1 MNLTKLALKRPVS
14 CFLVILALAVFGI
27 SSIFGFKMELT
38 PDIEMPMLIVMATYP
53 GADPES
59 VDELV
64 ASVIEDSGST
74 LSGVDSVNS
83 YSFEN
88 YCMVLFTYEYGVD
101 IDECHNDLRAAMETA
116 KLSLPDDVDQPTIIE
131 MNMNSMD
138 VMTISA
144 VEVGDVDM
152 LKVVNESVVPEL
164 ESLSSVAQVSV
175 TGGSEDYIKVELN
188 ETLMKQY
195 GLTMSSVA
203 QMLGT
208 VDFTYP
214 AGSVTQGSQD
224 ISVATSM
231 EYNTVQKL
239 REVPL
244 MTTKGQVITLQDI
257 ANVTTASKD
266 ASSISRYN
274 GQDNV
279 SIGIKNK
286 SSAGTVNA
294 CRDVKEKLQQIQAEN
309 PAIEF
314 EVTYDASSSII
325 SSLTSVA
332 ETLLLGV
339 VLTMAVLF
347 LFFGDFKAS
356 LIVGASMPISLFL
369 TLILMSMMGFSM
381 NIVTLGSLVIA
392 IGMMVDSS
400 IVVIESCFRRQK
412 STPDLKQTALE
423 GTKEVTASIIASTI
437 TTIVVYLPL
446 ATMKGLSGQMF
457 EQLGFTIVFA
467 MLASLIAAMMLVP
480 LFYTV
485 FKPKEKENLP
495 IDKLLKKFTT
505 WYQRILRKLM
515 KRRRTVVGV
524 AVALMIGT
532 VLLAGTLDMEL
543 IPAADEGVVAVTV
556 NFRSGTTL
564 EKEDEALKL
573 WEQIAE
579 EEPDVE
585 FYSVSISGSSATL
598 TADLIKKR
606 TLTTAQIVDKWNEIA
621 AGMTDMDVT
630 VTSSGSSMSSMMST
644 SSYEIDLQGSD
655 RAELA
660 QAAEDLQ
667 AEIEKI
673 DGVVKTENSLAN
685 STTLAKVVVD
695 PLKAMQYGLT
705 PIQVGMTIHNV
716 LSGMNPL
723 TITNDGSEY
732 AVWLEYPE
740 GSYDDLNLLM
750 DLGLD
755 TSFGTVVPLRDI
767 AEINY
772 AQSQE
777 TIMKQ
782 DGLYQVSV
790 TSTMTSEKIFDAQ
803 NAINDLVDHTVFP
816 DSVTPAD
823 SMMTGMMNDE
833 LQALLQAILVATF
846 LVFLVMAMQF
856 ESPRFSFMVM
866 MCIPFALIGSFLLLF
881 ITQSTISMVSLMGFL
896 MLMGIVVNNGILFVD
911 SANMLREEG
920 MSTEDALVASG
931 STRLR
936 PILMTTLTTILSMI
950 PMGLGLGDNGVIM
963 QGMALVIIG
972 GLTASTILTLILI
985 PTFYLIFDKRSRQ
998 ERRAAKKLAKSQ
1010 RSGKTGDAENE

>member
-144 VEVGDVDM
+144 VEVGDVDL

-412 STPDLKQTALE
+412 STPDLKQAALE

-505 WYQRILRKLM
+505 WYQKILRKLM

-606 TLTTAQIVDKWNEIA
+606 TLTTAQVVDKWNEIA
-621 AGMTDMDVT
+621 AGMT
-630 VTSSGSSMSSMMST
+630 
-644 SSYEIDLQGSD
+644 
-655 RAELA
+655 
-660 QAAEDLQ
+660 Q

-833 LQALLQAILVATF
+833 FQALLQAILVATF

-950 PMGLGLGDNGVIM
+950 PMGLGLGDNGVMM

>member
-14 CFLVILALAVFGI
+14 CFLVLLALAVFGI

-144 VEVGDVDM
+144 VEVGDVDL

-188 ETLMKQY
+188 ETLMKQC

-294 CRDVKEKLQQIQAEN
+294 CKDVKEKLQQIQAEN

-369 TLILMSMMGFSM
+369 TLIL
-381 NIVTLGSLVIA
+381 

-412 STPDLKQTALE
+412 STPDLKQAALE
-423 GTKEVTASIIASTI
+423 GTKEVMASIIASTI

-505 WYQRILRKLM
+505 WYQKILRKLM

-606 TLTTAQIVDKWNEIA
+606 TLTTAQVVDKWNEIA

-644 SSYEIDLQGSD
+644 SSYEIDLQGND

-833 LQALLQAILVATF
+833 FQALLQAILVATF

-950 PMGLGLGDNGVIM
+950 PMGLGLGDNGVMM

>member
-1 MNLTKLALKRPVS
+1 
-14 CFLVILALAVFGI
+14 
-27 SSIFGFKMELT
+27 MELT

-144 VEVGDVDM
+144 VEKGDVDL
-152 LKVVNESVVPEL
+152 LKVVNEAVVPEL

-239 REVPL
+239 REMPL

-266 ASSISRYN
+266 ATSISRYN

-294 CRDVKEKLQQIQAEN
+294 CKDVKEKLQQIQAEN

-392 IGMMVDSS
+392 IGMMVDAS

-412 STPDLKQTALE
+412 STPDLKQAALE

-505 WYQRILRKLM
+505 WYQKILRKLM
-515 KRRRTVVGV
+515 KRRKTVVGV

-621 AGMTDMDVT
+621 AGMTDM
-630 VTSSGSSMSSMMST
+630 GN
-644 SSYEIDLQGSD
+644 D

-673 DGVVKTENSLAN
+673 DGVVKTENSLVN

-950 PMGLGLGDNGVIM
+950 PMGLGLGDNGVMM

>member
-1 MNLTKLALKRPVS
+1 M
-14 CFLVILALAVFGI
+14 
-27 SSIFGFKMELT
+27 
-38 PDIEMPMLIVMATYP
+38 
-53 GADPES
+53 
-59 VDELV
+59 
-64 ASVIEDSGST
+64 
-74 LSGVDSVNS
+74 
-83 YSFEN
+83 
-88 YCMVLFTYEYGVD
+88 
-101 IDECHNDLRAAMETA
+101 
-116 KLSLPDDVDQPTIIE
+116 
-131 MNMNSMD
+131 
-138 VMTISA
+138 
-144 VEVGDVDM
+144 
-152 LKVVNESVVPEL
+152 
-164 ESLSSVAQVSV
+164 
-175 TGGSEDYIKVELN
+175 
-188 ETLMKQY
+188 
-195 GLTMSSVA
+195 
-203 QMLGT
+203 
-208 VDFTYP
+208 
-214 AGSVTQGSQD
+214 
-224 ISVATSM
+224 
-231 EYNTVQKL
+231 
-239 REVPL
+239 
-244 MTTKGQVITLQDI
+244 
-257 ANVTTASKD
+257 
-266 ASSISRYN
+266 
-274 GQDNV
+274 
-279 SIGIKNK
+279 
-286 SSAGTVNA
+286 
-294 CRDVKEKLQQIQAEN
+294 
-309 PAIEF
+309 
-314 EVTYDASSSII
+314 
-325 SSLTSVA
+325 
-332 ETLLLGV
+332 
-339 VLTMAVLF
+339 
-347 LFFGDFKAS
+347 
-356 LIVGASMPISLFL
+356 
-369 TLILMSMMGFSM
+369 
-381 NIVTLGSLVIA
+381 
-392 IGMMVDSS
+392 
-400 IVVIESCFRRQK
+400 
-412 STPDLKQTALE
+412 
-423 GTKEVTASIIASTI
+423 
-437 TTIVVYLPL
+437 
-446 ATMKGLSGQMF
+446 
-457 EQLGFTIVFA
+457 
-467 MLASLIAAMMLVP
+467 
-480 LFYTV
+480 
-485 FKPKEKENLP
+485 
-495 IDKLLKKFTT
+495 
-505 WYQRILRKLM
+505 
-515 KRRRTVVGV
+515 
-524 AVALMIGT
+524 
-532 VLLAGTLDMEL
+532 
-543 IPAADEGVVAVTV
+543 
-556 NFRSGTTL
+556 
-564 EKEDEALKL
+564 
-573 WEQIAE
+573 
-579 EEPDVE
+579 E

-644 SSYEIDLQGSD
+644 SSYEIDLQGND

-673 DGVVKTENSLAN
+673 DGVVKTENSLVN

-950 PMGLGLGDNGVIM
+950 PMGLGLGDNGVMM

-1010 RSGKTGDAENE
+1010 RSGKRGMRKMSKITGLEAPNQVPPKVTAMYRAVSTLLREDKDISEMSVSMITGLAGIGKGTAYEYFDSKEEIIVCALLYEIRTVTEQASHQIQTCPDLETQIHRMLLLVEEHSQCVDAIMAFLHLLTDHSKEGNLLRQRIAEQKENGPVDLLVRQIIDSARAKGELREDIPLSYITNALLARMISYLMYQCHHIGDDMPPEEMRRLVTESIMNELCKKYII

>member
-1 MNLTKLALKRPVS
+1 
-14 CFLVILALAVFGI
+14 
-27 SSIFGFKMELT
+27 
-38 PDIEMPMLIVMATYP
+38 
-53 GADPES
+53 
-59 VDELV
+59 
-64 ASVIEDSGST
+64 
-74 LSGVDSVNS
+74 
-83 YSFEN
+83 
-88 YCMVLFTYEYGVD
+88 
-101 IDECHNDLRAAMETA
+101 
-116 KLSLPDDVDQPTIIE
+116 
-131 MNMNSMD
+131 
-138 VMTISA
+138 
-144 VEVGDVDM
+144 
-152 LKVVNESVVPEL
+152 
-164 ESLSSVAQVSV
+164 
-175 TGGSEDYIKVELN
+175 
-188 ETLMKQY
+188 
-195 GLTMSSVA
+195 
-203 QMLGT
+203 
-208 VDFTYP
+208 
-214 AGSVTQGSQD
+214 
-224 ISVATSM
+224 
-231 EYNTVQKL
+231 
-239 REVPL
+239 

-606 TLTTAQIVDKWNEIA
+606 TLTTAQVVDKWNEIA

-667 AEIEKI
+667 AE
-673 DGVVKTENSLAN
+673 T
-685 STTLAKVVVD
+685 
-695 PLKAMQYGLT
+695 
-705 PIQVGMTIHNV
+705 H
-716 LSGMNPL
+716 SG
-723 TITNDGSEY
+723 
-732 AVWLEYPE
+732 
-740 GSYDDLNLLM
+740 
-750 DLGLD
+750 
-755 TSFGTVVPLRDI
+755 RH
-767 AEINY
+767 
-772 AQSQE
+772 
-777 TIMKQ
+777 
-782 DGLYQVSV
+782 
-790 TSTMTSEKIFDAQ
+790 
-803 NAINDLVDHTVFP
+803 DHT
-816 DSVTPAD
+816 
-823 SMMTGMMNDE
+823 
-833 LQALLQAILVATF
+833 
-846 LVFLVMAMQF
+846 
-856 ESPRFSFMVM
+856 
-866 MCIPFALIGSFLLLF
+866 
-881 ITQSTISMVSLMGFL
+881 
-896 MLMGIVVNNGILFVD
+896 
-911 SANMLREEG
+911 
-920 MSTEDALVASG
+920 
-931 STRLR
+931 
-936 PILMTTLTTILSMI
+936 
-950 PMGLGLGDNGVIM
+950 
-963 QGMALVIIG
+963 
-972 GLTASTILTLILI
+972 
-985 PTFYLIFDKRSRQ
+985 
-998 ERRAAKKLAKSQ
+998 
-1010 RSGKTGDAENE
+1010 

>member
-14 CFLVILALAVFGI
+14 CFLVLLALAVFGI

-144 VEVGDVDM
+144 VEVGDVDL

-203 QMLGT
+203 QMMGT

-224 ISVATSM
+224 LSVATSM

-325 SSLTSVA
+325 SALTSVA

-400 IVVIESCFRRQK
+400 IVVIESSFRRQK
-412 STPDLKQTALE
+412 STPDLKQAALE

-505 WYQRILRKLM
+505 RYRYEFLDCFLVQLGILVIRLDPLMDRISVYDNLIAVPVIGDLCADPFIHGITGFYQRCILCRYFGSFITALLLQIYRGISLHDCCGYYFFYQVVVQLYSHGLRNDFIILVLLGIFTDISIFRCNHIFVLQCRHLCQLFLQFVCIIGHTLNYIMILRTPQHLNPQEFILSVQKLLC
-515 KRRRTVVGV
+515 RIQSIHPVHSDLRCCDRTD
-524 AVALMIGT
+524 LFLHT
-532 VLLAGTLDMEL
+532 VL
-543 IPAADEGVVAVTV
+543 
-556 NFRSGTTL
+556 
-564 EKEDEALKL
+564 
-573 WEQIAE
+573 
-579 EEPDVE
+579 
-585 FYSVSISGSSATL
+585 IST
-598 TADLIKKR
+598 
-606 TLTTAQIVDKWNEIA
+606 Q
-621 AGMTDMDVT
+621 
-630 VTSSGSSMSSMMST
+630 
-644 SSYEIDLQGSD
+644 
-655 RAELA
+655 
-660 QAAEDLQ
+660 
-667 AEIEKI
+667 
-673 DGVVKTENSLAN
+673 
-685 STTLAKVVVD
+685 
-695 PLKAMQYGLT
+695 
-705 PIQVGMTIHNV
+705 
-716 LSGMNPL
+716 
-723 TITNDGSEY
+723 
-732 AVWLEYPE
+732 
-740 GSYDDLNLLM
+740 NL
-750 DLGLD
+750 
-755 TSFGTVVPLRDI
+755 
-767 AEINY
+767 
-772 AQSQE
+772 
-777 TIMKQ
+777 
-782 DGLYQVSV
+782 
-790 TSTMTSEKIFDAQ
+790 
-803 NAINDLVDHTVFP
+803 
-816 DSVTPAD
+816 
-823 SMMTGMMNDE
+823 
-833 LQALLQAILVATF
+833 
-846 LVFLVMAMQF
+846 
-856 ESPRFSFMVM
+856 
-866 MCIPFALIGSFLLLF
+866 
-881 ITQSTISMVSLMGFL
+881 
-896 MLMGIVVNNGILFVD
+896 
-911 SANMLREEG
+911 
-920 MSTEDALVASG
+920 
-931 STRLR
+931 
-936 PILMTTLTTILSMI
+936 
-950 PMGLGLGDNGVIM
+950 
-963 QGMALVIIG
+963 
-972 GLTASTILTLILI
+972 
-985 PTFYLIFDKRSRQ
+985 
-998 ERRAAKKLAKSQ
+998 
-1010 RSGKTGDAENE
+1010 

>member
-1 MNLTKLALKRPVS
+1 
-14 CFLVILALAVFGI
+14 
-27 SSIFGFKMELT
+27 
-38 PDIEMPMLIVMATYP
+38 
-53 GADPES
+53 
-59 VDELV
+59 
-64 ASVIEDSGST
+64 
-74 LSGVDSVNS
+74 
-83 YSFEN
+83 
-88 YCMVLFTYEYGVD
+88 
-101 IDECHNDLRAAMETA
+101 
-116 KLSLPDDVDQPTIIE
+116 
-131 MNMNSMD
+131 
-138 VMTISA
+138 
-144 VEVGDVDM
+144 
-152 LKVVNESVVPEL
+152 
-164 ESLSSVAQVSV
+164 
-175 TGGSEDYIKVELN
+175 
-188 ETLMKQY
+188 
-195 GLTMSSVA
+195 
-203 QMLGT
+203 
-208 VDFTYP
+208 
-214 AGSVTQGSQD
+214 
-224 ISVATSM
+224 
-231 EYNTVQKL
+231 
-239 REVPL
+239 
-244 MTTKGQVITLQDI
+244 
-257 ANVTTASKD
+257 
-266 ASSISRYN
+266 
-274 GQDNV
+274 
-279 SIGIKNK
+279 
-286 SSAGTVNA
+286 
-294 CRDVKEKLQQIQAEN
+294 
-309 PAIEF
+309 
-314 EVTYDASSSII
+314 
-325 SSLTSVA
+325 
-332 ETLLLGV
+332 
-339 VLTMAVLF
+339 
-347 LFFGDFKAS
+347 
-356 LIVGASMPISLFL
+356 
-369 TLILMSMMGFSM
+369 
-381 NIVTLGSLVIA
+381 
-392 IGMMVDSS
+392 
-400 IVVIESCFRRQK
+400 
-412 STPDLKQTALE
+412 
-423 GTKEVTASIIASTI
+423 
-437 TTIVVYLPL
+437 
-446 ATMKGLSGQMF
+446 
-457 EQLGFTIVFA
+457 
-467 MLASLIAAMMLVP
+467 
-480 LFYTV
+480 
-485 FKPKEKENLP
+485 
-495 IDKLLKKFTT
+495 
-505 WYQRILRKLM
+505 M

-606 TLTTAQIVDKWNEIA
+606 TLTTAQVVDKWNEIA

-833 LQALLQAILVATF
+833 FQALLQAILVATF
-846 LVFLVMAMQF
+846 LVFLVMAIQF

>member
-1 MNLTKLALKRPVS
+1 M
-14 CFLVILALAVFGI
+14 
-27 SSIFGFKMELT
+27 
-38 PDIEMPMLIVMATYP
+38 
-53 GADPES
+53 
-59 VDELV
+59 
-64 ASVIEDSGST
+64 
-74 LSGVDSVNS
+74 
-83 YSFEN
+83 
-88 YCMVLFTYEYGVD
+88 
-101 IDECHNDLRAAMETA
+101 
-116 KLSLPDDVDQPTIIE
+116 
-131 MNMNSMD
+131 
-138 VMTISA
+138 
-144 VEVGDVDM
+144 
-152 LKVVNESVVPEL
+152 
-164 ESLSSVAQVSV
+164 
-175 TGGSEDYIKVELN
+175 
-188 ETLMKQY
+188 
-195 GLTMSSVA
+195 
-203 QMLGT
+203 
-208 VDFTYP
+208 
-214 AGSVTQGSQD
+214 
-224 ISVATSM
+224 
-231 EYNTVQKL
+231 
-239 REVPL
+239 
-244 MTTKGQVITLQDI
+244 
-257 ANVTTASKD
+257 
-266 ASSISRYN
+266 
-274 GQDNV
+274 
-279 SIGIKNK
+279 
-286 SSAGTVNA
+286 
-294 CRDVKEKLQQIQAEN
+294 
-309 PAIEF
+309 
-314 EVTYDASSSII
+314 
-325 SSLTSVA
+325 
-332 ETLLLGV
+332 
-339 VLTMAVLF
+339 
-347 LFFGDFKAS
+347 
-356 LIVGASMPISLFL
+356 
-369 TLILMSMMGFSM
+369 
-381 NIVTLGSLVIA
+381 
-392 IGMMVDSS
+392 
-400 IVVIESCFRRQK
+400 
-412 STPDLKQTALE
+412 
-423 GTKEVTASIIASTI
+423 
-437 TTIVVYLPL
+437 
-446 ATMKGLSGQMF
+446 
-457 EQLGFTIVFA
+457 
-467 MLASLIAAMMLVP
+467 
-480 LFYTV
+480 
-485 FKPKEKENLP
+485 
-495 IDKLLKKFTT
+495 KKFTT

-606 TLTTAQIVDKWNEIA
+606 TLTTAQVVDKWNEIA

-803 NAINDLVDHTVFP
+803 NAINDLVDHTAFP

-833 LQALLQAILVATF
+833 FQALLQAILVATF
-846 LVFLVMAMQF
+846 LVFLVMAIQF

>member
-294 CRDVKEKLQQIQAEN
+294 CKDVKEKLQQIQAEN

-339 VLTMAVLF
+339 VLTMVVLF

-412 STPDLKQTALE
+412 STPDLKQAALE
-423 GTKEVTASIIASTI
+423 GTKEVMASIIASTI

-457 EQLGFTIVFA
+457 
-467 MLASLIAAMMLVP
+467 
-480 LFYTV
+480 
-485 FKPKEKENLP
+485 
-495 IDKLLKKFTT
+495 
-505 WYQRILRKLM
+505 
-515 KRRRTVVGV
+515 
-524 AVALMIGT
+524 
-532 VLLAGTLDMEL
+532 
-543 IPAADEGVVAVTV
+543 
-556 NFRSGTTL
+556 
-564 EKEDEALKL
+564 
-573 WEQIAE
+573 
-579 EEPDVE
+579 
-585 FYSVSISGSSATL
+585 
-598 TADLIKKR
+598 
-606 TLTTAQIVDKWNEIA
+606 
-621 AGMTDMDVT
+621 
-630 VTSSGSSMSSMMST
+630 
-644 SSYEIDLQGSD
+644 
-655 RAELA
+655 
-660 QAAEDLQ
+660 
-667 AEIEKI
+667 
-673 DGVVKTENSLAN
+673 
-685 STTLAKVVVD
+685 
-695 PLKAMQYGLT
+695 
-705 PIQVGMTIHNV
+705 
-716 LSGMNPL
+716 
-723 TITNDGSEY
+723 
-732 AVWLEYPE
+732 
-740 GSYDDLNLLM
+740 
-750 DLGLD
+750 
-755 TSFGTVVPLRDI
+755 
-767 AEINY
+767 
-772 AQSQE
+772 
-777 TIMKQ
+777 
-782 DGLYQVSV
+782 
-790 TSTMTSEKIFDAQ
+790 
-803 NAINDLVDHTVFP
+803 
-816 DSVTPAD
+816 
-823 SMMTGMMNDE
+823 
-833 LQALLQAILVATF
+833 
-846 LVFLVMAMQF
+846 
-856 ESPRFSFMVM
+856 
-866 MCIPFALIGSFLLLF
+866 
-881 ITQSTISMVSLMGFL
+881 
-896 MLMGIVVNNGILFVD
+896 
-911 SANMLREEG
+911 
-920 MSTEDALVASG
+920 
-931 STRLR
+931 
-936 PILMTTLTTILSMI
+936 
-950 PMGLGLGDNGVIM
+950 
-963 QGMALVIIG
+963 
-972 GLTASTILTLILI
+972 
-985 PTFYLIFDKRSRQ
+985 
-998 ERRAAKKLAKSQ
+998 
-1010 RSGKTGDAENE
+1010 

>member
-1 MNLTKLALKRPVS
+1 M
-14 CFLVILALAVFGI
+14 
-27 SSIFGFKMELT
+27 
-38 PDIEMPMLIVMATYP
+38 
-53 GADPES
+53 
-59 VDELV
+59 
-64 ASVIEDSGST
+64 
-74 LSGVDSVNS
+74 
-83 YSFEN
+83 
-88 YCMVLFTYEYGVD
+88 
-101 IDECHNDLRAAMETA
+101 
-116 KLSLPDDVDQPTIIE
+116 
-131 MNMNSMD
+131 
-138 VMTISA
+138 
-144 VEVGDVDM
+144 
-152 LKVVNESVVPEL
+152 
-164 ESLSSVAQVSV
+164 
-175 TGGSEDYIKVELN
+175 
-188 ETLMKQY
+188 
-195 GLTMSSVA
+195 
-203 QMLGT
+203 
-208 VDFTYP
+208 
-214 AGSVTQGSQD
+214 
-224 ISVATSM
+224 
-231 EYNTVQKL
+231 
-239 REVPL
+239 
-244 MTTKGQVITLQDI
+244 
-257 ANVTTASKD
+257 
-266 ASSISRYN
+266 
-274 GQDNV
+274 
-279 SIGIKNK
+279 
-286 SSAGTVNA
+286 
-294 CRDVKEKLQQIQAEN
+294 
-309 PAIEF
+309 
-314 EVTYDASSSII
+314 
-325 SSLTSVA
+325 
-332 ETLLLGV
+332 
-339 VLTMAVLF
+339 
-347 LFFGDFKAS
+347 
-356 LIVGASMPISLFL
+356 
-369 TLILMSMMGFSM
+369 
-381 NIVTLGSLVIA
+381 
-392 IGMMVDSS
+392 
-400 IVVIESCFRRQK
+400 
-412 STPDLKQTALE
+412 
-423 GTKEVTASIIASTI
+423 
-437 TTIVVYLPL
+437 
-446 ATMKGLSGQMF
+446 
-457 EQLGFTIVFA
+457 
-467 MLASLIAAMMLVP
+467 
-480 LFYTV
+480 
-485 FKPKEKENLP
+485 
-495 IDKLLKKFTT
+495 
-505 WYQRILRKLM
+505 
-515 KRRRTVVGV
+515 
-524 AVALMIGT
+524 
-532 VLLAGTLDMEL
+532 
-543 IPAADEGVVAVTV
+543 
-556 NFRSGTTL
+556 
-564 EKEDEALKL
+564 
-573 WEQIAE
+573 
-579 EEPDVE
+579 E

-606 TLTTAQIVDKWNEIA
+606 TLTTAQVVDKWNEIA

-630 VTSSGSSMSSMMST
+630 VASSGSSMSAMMST

-660 QAAEDLQ
+660 QAAENLQ

-673 DGVVKTENSLAN
+673 DGVVKAENSLAN

-833 LQALLQAILVATF
+833 FQALLQAILVATF

-950 PMGLGLGDNGVIM
+950 PMGLGLGDNGVMM